1 MVRGVF
7 GRAWAGVVVVV
18 AACLV
23 WGVGVASA
31 SLYGEVG
38 RFGCFQAVYGCEGLP
53 GEAGFATP
61 VGFAVEADEAG
72 PMEERNAVFV
82 LEQQIGAG
90 GPEYTLR
97 KLKSPQTQDP
107 GETLGKTGT
116 YALGEGRALIGL
128 AVDESEHR
136 VYTLIENNGGSTL
149 PTAYEL
155 IAWSS
160 QPNGSKELEPA
171 KAPEDTAY
179 KAEPALHAAVVAEFK
194 AGEDELYVP
203 EALAVEAGGGHDVAV
218 EAQNA
223 AGAAILERV
232 PTIGAEAGHTGTA
245 NESNIWQSLTD
256 NEEEVP
262 GGLTASAK
270 PGPGSFAIDMIGGH
284 RERGS
289 VEPLLEIPSTSFG
302 KTSQA
307 PPLIPVEAEYES
319 RENKDEAAALS
330 EEFSPN
336 YAEEGLGRN
345 NPEDEPFAAGSPF
358 TELADQRYAAAYG
371 FRGPNPERDFQ
382 SEATAWEINGQELYT
397 SWLQKLKQGHSEE
410 AGNMGVRIVEPNGHV
425 VTTLGGGS
433 EGARCHIGTRRIA
446 LAAGGENAIFVLTS
460 PASNKN
466 NEYDE
471 IIEYAEDKGEPCPEA
486 SGELAVEGKET
497 THITI
502 REHETVEFS
511 ALDINR
517 DGEAPY
523 KLAWNFTDEPGVVIE
538 PGGEM
543 NEANGYKWPNP
554 TAKHTFNKQG
564 TYKAELALSGDYGIT
579 TNLTPIEVTVLP
591 VEPPVLKINCPA
603 TIYQDEPATCN
614 AKGSTGRNKAEP
626 TLYRWEYPKSPPEQ
640 QTPTAE
646 RTAEAHTWT
655 EQGIYEVTL
664 TIYWENP
671 TTHQTEEA
679 TAKEPIT
686 ITPEQRPTI
695 DLQVPTITA
704 NQSATI
710 TAIGSKGRNDAPI
723 TKYTWEYEPNTSPE
737 PLETPQATH
746 TYTNPGTTTLSL
758 TITYTL
764 PNSQQT
770 QTTTTHESI
779 TIQPGAKA
787 KTETKT
793 EETKTTPAEQHV
805 ESNKTTE
812 KPKQKPLTRAQKLA
826 LALKHCHKIK
836 NHHKRAICESQAHKK
851 YAPPTHKHKNK
862 KQ

>member
-128 AVDESEHR
+128 AVDENEHR

-160 QPNGSKELEPA
+160 QPNGSGELEPA
-171 KAPEDTAY
+171 KAPEGTAAY

-194 AGEDELYVP
+194 AGEDELYMP
-203 EALAVEAGGGHDVAV
+203 ESLAVEAGGGHDVAI
-218 EAQNA
+218 EAQTKE
-223 AGAAILERV
+223 GAPIIERV
-232 PTIGAEAGHTGTA
+232 PTIGADAGHTGTA
-245 NESNIWQSLTD
+245 NESNIWQARIQ
-256 NEEEVP
+256 NNGEVP
-262 GGLTASAK
+262 DGLTASAK
-270 PGPGSFAIDMIGGH
+270 PEAGSFAIDMTKGGQETGRLGH
-284 RERGS
+284 
-289 VEPLLEIPSTSFG
+289 LLEIPSKAFGHTSE
-302 KTSQA
+302 A
-307 PPLIPVEAEYES
+307 EALIPGQS
-319 RENKDEAAALS
+319 GSDRDEAAALN

-336 YAEEGLGRN
+336 YAGTGLRRN
-345 NPEDEPFAAGSPF
+345 PVLEPYAAGSPF
-358 TELADQRYAAAYG
+358 TELADHHYYAAAYAFLG
-371 FRGPNPERDFQ
+371 NTTEYADLQGVG
-382 SEATAWEINGQELYT
+382 TAWEINGQGPYT
-397 SWLQKLKQGHSEE
+397 SWLQKFERGASEE
-410 AGNMGVRIVEPNGHV
+410 AGNMGVRIVEAKNGHV
-425 VTTLGGGS
+425 VTTLGGGK
-433 EGARCHIGTRRIA
+433 EHEHCHIPTARIA
-446 LAAGGENAIFVLTS
+446 LAAGGENTVFVLTS
-460 PASNKN
+460 PASNNN

-471 IIEYAEDKGEPCPEA
+471 IIEYAEGKGEPCPEA

-497 THITI
+497 TRITI

-511 ALDINR
+511 ALDVNR

-523 KLAWNFTDEPGVVIE
+523 KLEWNFTDEPGVVIE

-564 TYKAELALSGDYGIT
+564 TYKAELALTGDYGIT

-591 VEPPVLKINCPA
+591 VEPPVFKINCPA

-646 RTAEAHTWT
+646 PTAEAHTWT
-655 EQGIYEVTL
+655 EQGIYEITL

-686 ITPEQRPTI
+686 VTPEQQPSI
-695 DLQVPTITA
+695 NLQVPTITA

-710 TAIGSKGRNDAPI
+710 TAKGSKGRNDAPI

-737 PLETPQATH
+737 SLETPQTTH

-787 KTETKT
+787 KTETKS

-805 ESNKTTE
+805 ESNKTIE